1 MIQEAKFTQL
11 YIKGSK
17 NNNNVQA
24 GSFSIVGQLEEWAKM
39 DWQKQEES
47 KTTRDRMV
55 VK

>member
-1 MIQEAKFTQL
+1 MIQEAEFIWL

-17 NNNNVQA
+17 NNNVQA
-24 GSFSIVGQLEEWAKM
+24 GSFSIIDQLEELAKM

-47 KTTRDRMV
+47 KITRDRIV